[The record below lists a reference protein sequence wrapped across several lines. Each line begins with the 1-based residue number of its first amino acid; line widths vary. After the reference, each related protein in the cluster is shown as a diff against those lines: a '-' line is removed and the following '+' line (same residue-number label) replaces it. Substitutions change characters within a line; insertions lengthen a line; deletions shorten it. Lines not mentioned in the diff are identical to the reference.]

1 MNETQ
6 IEKYQGGNKGF
17 EVVGG
22 KCDDCLGYG
31 GYNLHDGFEGRKVCP
46 TCSGDG
52 VVKPPMVG
60 SGEFEKA
67 IQWQFDSVAN
77 IGRGITPDDVTDT
90 FEDIRTSHNADMQ
103 SLRDQLKQSTKLIE
117 MQEGRIAEL
126 KSQVADIAD
135 IAKELSTE
143 LDVFA
148 HSMGDD
154 LSLMRLT
161 QTADIVIAKVKD
173 EPIPDFGIETVYA
186 CEECNDGYVQA
197 GRCCNECGVVF
208 VLPGRE
214 I

>member
-1 MNETQ
+1 MRKNFEQAYINIALRRLSSISKKLSDDFQALRDAHEADTKQ
-6 IEKYQGGNKGF
+6 LEAENARLKEALDDSKKREEEFYKAFCKEQLRYQK
-17 EVVGG
+17 E
-22 KCDDCLGYG
+22 
-31 GYNLHDGFEGRKVCP
+31 
-46 TCSGDG
+46 
-52 VVKPPMVG
+52 
-60 SGEFEKA
+60 
-67 IQWQFDSVAN
+67 
-77 IGRGITPDDVTDT
+77 
-90 FEDIRTSHNADMQ
+90 HNA
-103 SLRDQLKQSTKLIE
+103 RIE
-117 MQEGRIAEL
+117 CQDRITELEAENAKL

-148 HSMGDD
+148 HAMGDD

>member
-1 MNETQ
+1 MRKN
-6 IEKYQGGNKGF
+6 F
-17 EVVGG
+17 EQAYINIALRRLSSIS
-22 KCDDCLGYG
+22 KKLSDD
-31 GYNLHDGFEGRKVCP
+31 FQ
-46 TCSGDG
+46 
-52 VVKPPMVG
+52 
-60 SGEFEKA
+60 A
-67 IQWQFDSVAN
+67 
-77 IGRGITPDDVTDT
+77 
-90 FEDIRTSHNADMQ
+90 
-103 SLRDQLKQSTKLIE
+103 LRDAHEADTKELE
-117 MQEGRIAEL
+117 AENAEL

-148 HSMGDD
+148 HAMGDD